1 MEQEIDRFV
10 QAILIAVDP
19 SQVALHQQALEY
31 LSNIQQNVHET
42 WRLALTVFVEMDPS
56 GQTRRYPPQAR
67 FSSLRMLDEF
77 FDNRFEPLDE
87 ETFRTM
93 QQSIVSY
100 IQSEYVYGS
109 AESTAT
115 FLRNKFS
122 HTLTLFFLCTYIEQW
137 PTFFTDLFS
146 LVRVAESSSQPKFNH
161 HVSLLLFH
169 LILEISGEVADQTI
183 KAARTFSVIRHT
195 RDARVRD
202 AVRERDAPLINEA
215 VLTIIAD
222 GAERMELLR
231 KSGGESRALEEAVEV
246 VDWGVRTF
254 GSYVGWIDINL
265 TVTPT
270 TVPLLFSLLSDASL
284 AIRLAT
290 SAALL
295 RIVSKGLKEPE
306 DKLQLIKVLSLGQV
320 IDALESKT
328 REQQLQRGSDE
339 DEGEESYREAL
350 GKLLNVLGLE
360 IARLIDDCAKPEV
373 VSEAKHLQNQILP
386 VVLRFMADDYDDTC
400 STIFPLLQ
408 TVLSN
413 LKRSRKVS
421 PGPLDDAT
429 RSFLSSLLEVILQKM
444 KWERDD
450 DPSDMDEDDIDA
462 FETLRKDLRSFMDS
476 VSTIE
481 QDVATAAVRSLVLNT
496 LSAYRNGVS
505 IEWHDAEL
513 AVYLVYIFGEVCKSM
528 SDIFTRCGGKGRA
541 AFCVAPAVP
550 KDRRKEIVM
559 DYSDYPLTAHGEI
572 LLALVQSGI
581 SAYPH
586 RAVVMQYFETVARYG
601 DFFKVRKDCIVPAL
615 AAMMDTRGL
624 HGSDL
629 SARSRAYYL
638 FHRFIKEEKNGI
650 SAGLAVSLLEGMR
663 DLLAIRIE
671 VPKLENPED
680 DPLAEAIKNPGLFDS
695 QLYLFE
701 TVGILV
707 ALLSKVP
714 EQQASLLLSI
724 VTPLLDDLSTNIPL
738 AKGGKDVIPIVRIHH
753 TIMALGNIA
762 KGFPDY
768 PSPVPEGYS
777 FAPLEVFR
785 QCAQAILLS
794 LEAMN
799 VFKDVRDATRHAFA
813 RIIAT
818 TGSHVIPLIPPLMAN
833 LLAHFE
839 PSELVDFMNF
849 IGLLI
854 HKLQKDL
861 FDVLDELLGPLNS
874 HIAQLLSQPVSGTDD
889 SLTRADTKRAY
900 LTLLTN
906 IISSDLHNIF
916 ISEHNKSSLEPLL
929 ENMCQLAQDTSDPNS
944 QKAAFAFF
952 GRCIHAWCNPQP
964 QVPREDAQNSL
975 SLPGFERFVYERLIP
990 AAFAVLSAPQ
1000 FNPKDGQMLMV
1011 LLEIANFLQVVCK
1024 TRGSEAHDFFVS
1036 VFLPSQNWPSD
1047 TAVEFTTKLRDLD
1060 NKAFRKY
1067 FTEFVRLSRSQAAS

>member
-19 SQVALHQQALEY
+19 SQVTLHQQALEY
-31 LSNIQQNVHET
+31 LSNVQQNIHET
-42 WRLALTVFVEMDPS
+42 WRLALTIFVEMDPS
-56 GQTRRYPPQAR
+56 GHGRKYPPQAR

-87 ETFRTM
+87 ETFRTL
-93 QQSIVSY
+93 QQSIISY
-100 IQSEYVYGS
+100 IQSEYVYGP
-109 AESTAT
+109 AESAAS

-122 HTLTLFFLCTYIEQW
+122 HTLTLFFLCTYVEQW

-146 LVRVAESSSQPKFNH
+146 LVRVAESSSQPKYNR
-161 HVSLLLFH
+161 HVALLLFH

-183 KAARTFSVIRHT
+183 KSARTFNHIRHT

-202 AVRERDAPLINEA
+202 AVRGRDAPLINEA

-222 GAERMELLR
+222 GAERMAILR
-231 KSGGESRALEEAVEV
+231 ESDEESKALEEVVEV

-254 GSYVGWIDINL
+254 ASYVGWIDINL

-270 TVPLLFSLLSDASL
+270 TVPLLFSLLSDPSL

-290 SAALL
+290 SSALL
-295 RIVSKGLKEPE
+295 RILSKGLKEPE

-328 REQQLQRGSDE
+328 REEQIQRGSDE

-360 IARLIDDCAKPEV
+360 ITKLIDDYPKPEV
-373 VSEAKHLQNQILP
+373 VPEAKRLQNQILP
-386 VVLRFMADDYDDTC
+386 IMLRFMADGYDDTC

-408 TVLSN
+408 TVLAN
-413 LKRSRKVS
+413 YKRTRKVS
-421 PGPLDDAT
+421 SNPLDDAT
-429 RSFLSSLLEVILQKM
+429 RSFLTSLLDVILQKM
-444 KWERDD
+444 KWDMDD
-450 DPSDMDEDDIDA
+450 DPTDMDEEDIVA
-462 FETLRKDLRSFMDS
+462 FDGLRKDLRTFLDS
-476 VSTIE
+476 VLTIE
-481 QDVATAAVRSLVLNT
+481 PDLVINSVRTLVLGT
-496 LSAYRNGVS
+496 FSAYRNGINV
-505 IEWHDAEL
+505 EWHDAEL
-513 AVYLVYIFGEVCKSM
+513 AVYLVYIFGEISKSG
-528 SDIFTRCGGKGRA
+528 TKGRA
-541 AFCVAPAVP
+541 TFCLTPAIP
-550 KDRRKEIVM
+550 KDKKKEVN
-559 DYSDYPLTAHGEI
+559 YSEYPLTPHGEI

-586 RAVVMQYFETVARYG
+586 RAVVMQFFETVARYG
-601 DFFKVRKDCIVPAL
+601 DFFKIRKDCIMPTL
-615 AAMMDTRGL
+615 QAMVDSRGL
-624 HGSDL
+624 RSTDI
-629 SARSRAYYL
+629 SVRSRTYYL
-638 FHRFIKEEKNGI
+638 FHRFIREGKNDISPELSLNLLDGI
-650 SAGLAVSLLEGMR
+650 R
-663 DLLAIRIE
+663 DLLVIQIE

-680 DPLAEAIKNPGLFDS
+680 DPLTEAIKNPGLFDS

-707 ALLSKVP
+707 SLLSKVP

-724 VTPLLDDLSTNIPL
+724 VTPLLEDLSSNISA
-738 AKGGKDVIPIVRIHH
+738 AKGGKDVIPILRIHH

-768 PSPVPEGYS
+768 PCPVPEGYS

-785 QCAQAILLS
+785 QVAQAILLS

-799 VFKDVRDATRHAFA
+799 VFKGVRDATRYAFA

-818 TGSHVIPLIPPLMAN
+818 TGSNATHLIPPLMVN

-839 PSELVDFMNF
+839 PSELIDFMNF

-861 FDVLDELLGPLNS
+861 FDVLDELLGPLNA
-874 HIAQLLSQPVSGTDD
+874 HIAQLLSQPATGTDD
-889 SLTRADTKRAY
+889 TLTHTDTKRSY
-900 LTLLTN
+900 LTLLTS
-906 IISSDLHNIF
+906 IMSSDLHDVL
-916 ISEHNKSSLEPLL
+916 ISERNKSALEPLL
-929 ENMCQLAQDTSDPNS
+929 ENMCQIAQDTSDTNS
-944 QKAAFAFF
+944 QKSAFSFF
-952 GRCIHAWCNPQP
+952 GRCVQVWGNLQPLSPGGNAPRPQ
-964 QVPREDAQNSL
+964 A
-975 SLPGFERFVYERLIP
+975 LPGFERFVYERLVP
-990 AAFAVLSAPQ
+990 AAFAVLSSPQ

-1011 LLEIANFLQVVCK
+1011 LLEIANFLQVVRK
-1024 TRGSEAHDFFVS
+1024 TRGTEAHEFFVT
-1036 VFLPSQNWPSD
+1036 VFLPSQNWPPD
-1047 TAVEFTTKLRDLD
+1047 TALEFTTKLRDLD
-1060 NKAFRKY
+1060 NKSFRKY
-1067 FTEFVRLSRSQAAS
+1067 FSEFVRVSRSQVTS

>member
-1 MEQEIDRFV
+1 MDQEIDRFV

-19 SQVALHQQALEY
+19 AQVALHQQALEY
-31 LSNIQQNVHET
+31 LSNVQQNVHET
-42 WRLALTVFVEMDPS
+42 WRLALTVFVDMDPS
-56 GQTRRYPPQAR
+56 GQGRKYPPQAR

-87 ETFRTM
+87 ETFRTL
-93 QQSIVSY
+93 QQSIISY

-122 HTLTLFFLCTYIEQW
+122 HTLTLFFLCTYVEQW

-146 LVRVAESSSQPKFNH
+146 LVGSAESSSQPKFNH

-183 KAARTFSVIRHT
+183 KSARTFNPIRHT
-195 RDARVRD
+195 RDGRVRD

-215 VLTIIAD
+215 VLTIIAE
-222 GAERMELLR
+222 GAERMGMLR
-231 KSGGESRALEEAVEV
+231 KSGGESRALNEVVEV

-270 TVPLLFSLLSDASL
+270 TVPLLFSLLSDPSL
-284 AIRLAT
+284 AIRLAA
-290 SAALL
+290 SVALL

-306 DKLQLIKVLSLGQV
+306 DKLQLIKVLSLGRV

-328 REQQLQRGSDE
+328 REQQIQRGSDE

-360 IARLIDDCAKPEV
+360 VAKLIDDCPKPGV
-373 VSEAKHLQNQILP
+373 VSEAKELQNQLLP
-386 VVLRFMADDYDDTC
+386 VMLRFMADEYDDTC

-408 TVLSN
+408 TVLAN
-413 LKRSRKVS
+413 YKKARKVS
-421 PGPLDDAT
+421 SDPLDDTT
-429 RSFLSSLLEVILQKM
+429 RSFLTSLLDVILQKM
-444 KWERDD
+444 KWDKDE
-450 DPSDMDEDDIDA
+450 DPADMDEEDIAA
-462 FETLRKDLRSFMDS
+462 FDGLRKDLRSFTDS
-476 VSTIE
+476 VLTIE
-481 QDVATAAVRSLVLNT
+481 TDLVTLAVRRLVLDT
-496 LSAYRNGVS
+496 LSAYRNGLS

-513 AVYLVYIFGEVCKSM
+513 AVYLVYIFGEISKS
-528 SDIFTRCGGKGRA
+528 GGKGRA
-541 AFCVAPAVP
+541 AFCLAPAVP
-550 KDRRKEIVM
+550 KDKRKDV

-586 RAVVMQYFETVARYG
+586 RAVVMQFFETVARYG
-601 DFFKVRKDCIVPAL
+601 DFFKIRKDCIMPTL
-615 AAMMDTRGL
+615 EAMVDGRGL
-624 HGSDL
+624 HSSDL
-629 SARSRAYYL
+629 SVRSRTYYL
-638 FHRFIKEEKNGI
+638 FHRFIREGKNDI
-650 SAGLAVSLLEGMR
+650 SSELAVSLLEGIR
-663 DLLAIRIE
+663 DLVIIKIE
-671 VPKLENPED
+671 LPNLESPED
-680 DPLAEAIKNPGLFDS
+680 DMLTEAIKNPGLFDS

-707 ALLSKVP
+707 SLLSKVA

-724 VTPLLDDLSTNIPL
+724 VTPLLDDLSTNIPV
-738 AKGGKDVIPIVRIHH
+738 AKGGKDVIPILRIHH

-785 QCAQAILLS
+785 QVAQAILLS
-794 LEAMN
+794 LEAMSI
-799 VFKDVRDATRHAFA
+799 FKGVRDATRYSFA

-818 TGSHVIPLIPPLMAN
+818 TGSNVTHLIPPLMAN

-854 HKLQKDL
+854 HKLQNDL
-861 FDVLDELLGPLNS
+861 FDVLDELLGPLNA
-874 HIAQLLSQPVSGTDD
+874 HIAQLLSQPTTGTDD
-889 SLTRADTKRAY
+889 ALTHVDTKRSY

-906 IISSDLHNIF
+906 VMSSDLHDVF
-916 ISEHNKSSLEPLL
+916 ISERNKSALESLL
-929 ENMCQLAQDTSDPNS
+929 ENMSRIARDTSDPNS
-944 QKAAFAFF
+944 QKSAFSFF
-952 GRCIHAWCNPQP
+952 GRCVQVWCNPHP
-964 QVPREDAQNSL
+964 LSPGGNAPRSQT
-975 SLPGFERFVYERLIP
+975 LPGFERFVYERLVP

-1011 LLEIANFLQVVCK
+1011 LLEIANFLQVIYK
-1024 TRGSEAHDFFVS
+1024 TRGTEAHDFLVT
-1036 VFLPSQNWPSD
+1036 VFLPSQNWPPA
-1047 TAVEFTTKLRDLD
+1047 TAMEFTTKLRDLD

-1067 FTEFVRLSRSQAAS
+1067 FTEFVRASRSQSSS